1 MYSKTANVRRTNELR
16 VRENER
22 NQEAI
27 MRLLD
32 ELSSLADGDL
42 TVQATVTEDITGA
55 IADSINYAIE
65 ALRELVTTIN
75 DSAIQLDGAAK
86 QTQGAAAHMAKA
98 SSAQSRQISSASE
111 SMADMAA
118 SIEEVSGNSERCS
131 DVARHSVDVAHKGG
145 DAVRRTIDG
154 MNAIRETI
162 QETSKRIKRL
172 GESSQEIGNI
182 VELINDIAEQTNIL
196 ALNASIQASMAG
208 EAGRGFAVV
217 ADEVQRLAERAAN
230 ATKQIEVLVRTI
242 QTDTNEAVVSMERST
257 TDVVG
262 GALLAENAGAALEEI
277 EQVSNQIASLV
288 QNISASARQ
297 QAAVSGNI
305 SKNMQVVREISSQTA
320 EGSTA
325 TSTSIAKLA
334 ALSAQL
340 RKSVAGF
347 RLPDYAGGTTAV
359 STGSQPARLP
369 AREGIR
375 GEGARGEGAFESG
388 QHGEST
394 QGERHRSL
402 GFRRFRYDRYQLS
415 NPAHRRQGTGDDLER
430 CAGLARGVR
439 GAAGPARACSRS
451 ARDLL
456 HSAHGVLRLV
466 EVYGAALLAE
476 EMEHVTRYLLT
487 SGSDQKRQIDGLDAL
502 MRAMVQLPAYLER
515 VLSGGRDLALVLL
528 PLLNDL
534 RSVRGSPLLSEGTL
548 LLLNLKSDQSAQPQA
563 QGPGDQSITVA
574 QWARR
579 LRPRFQIGLLGYI
592 RGDRTVQNLEIL
604 AKVCEKLEQVATTQP
619 VFQLWWVT
627 GAILEALRANG
638 LEGSATLKRLLGQAD
653 RQIKTLYEL
662 GEARY
667 CEDPPIDLLNN
678 LLYYVARASTSGG
691 RISAVRASFKLAE
704 LLPVDDS
711 IEQERESLSAPSV
724 KLMRTVAA
732 AIKEDLS
739 KVKDVLDIF
748 VRRGGGQSEELAPQL
763 ELLKKISDTLG
774 VLGLGELRQRVQDEI
789 AAVVGDRRRRQG
801 TDRGIAGQGRRSA
814 AVGRRQ
820 PRRSAGAADFAAGRA
835 GLRRRIC
842 PPIRIW
848 NSGR

>member
-1 MYSKTANVRRTNELR
+1 MNMRDNTTPKSAVLPALVAVMVLCLAGAAVLTLLTHGASHTAAPASEASLILQRLPFEAQNALRGEATAFDALAKSVARINGLRGALTDDKNPDPSWNKLTDAVSKVGEARKAVETIQTANQEVRELAPKLLSELGDLASAVGAQKLEGMNRYLDRFELSVQRVQQELNGLSSGVNDAAPTAQRLADSLEFLNQVMRGLSGEESGLALTRVTGNDAEQRLRTVVQRNQQFGASVRKAIGAAESLSKAQVAARALPALAGALASGMGQSASSKETGGVSKALILILLAVAAASLGALFWVFLKSVSARRTTELR

-98 SSAQSRQISSASE
+98 SGAQSRQISAASE
-111 SMADMAA
+111 SMEDMAA
-118 SIEEVSGNSERCS
+118 SIEEVSGNAERCS

-154 MNAIRETI
+154 MNAIREAI

-297 QAAVSGNI
+297 QAAASGNI

-347 RLPDYAGGTTAV
+347 RLPDFGAGTTTVGAP
-359 STGSQPARLP
+359 PAAPPAALP
-369 AREGIR
+369 A
-375 GEGARGEGAFESG
+375 A
-388 QHGEST
+388 
-394 QGERHRSL
+394 
-402 GFRRFRYDRYQLS
+402 
-415 NPAHRRQGTGDDLER
+415 
-430 CAGLARGVR
+430 
-439 GAAGPARACSRS
+439 
-451 ARDLL
+451 
-456 HSAHGVLRLV
+456 
-466 EVYGAALLAE
+466 
-476 EMEHVTRYLLT
+476 
-487 SGSDQKRQIDGLDAL
+487 
-502 MRAMVQLPAYLER
+502 
-515 VLSGGRDLALVLL
+515 
-528 PLLNDL
+528 
-534 RSVRGSPLLSEGTL
+534 
-548 LLLNLKSDQSAQPQA
+548 
-563 QGPGDQSITVA
+563 
-574 QWARR
+574 
-579 LRPRFQIGLLGYI
+579 
-592 RGDRTVQNLEIL
+592 
-604 AKVCEKLEQVATTQP
+604 
-619 VFQLWWVT
+619 
-627 GAILEALRANG
+627 
-638 LEGSATLKRLLGQAD
+638 SATPSMP
-653 RQIKTLYEL
+653 
-662 GEARY
+662 
-667 CEDPPIDLLNN
+667 DP
-678 LLYYVARASTSGG
+678 V
-691 RISAVRASFKLAE
+691 
-704 LLPVDDS
+704 
-711 IEQERESLSAPSV
+711 SLS
-724 KLMRTVAA
+724 
-732 AIKEDLS
+732 
-739 KVKDVLDIF
+739 
-748 VRRGGGQSEELAPQL
+748 
-763 ELLKKISDTLG
+763 
-774 VLGLGELRQRVQDEI
+774 
-789 AAVVGDRRRRQG
+789 
-801 TDRGIAGQGRRSA
+801 
-814 AVGRRQ
+814 
-820 PRRSAGAADFAAGRA
+820 
-835 GLRRRIC
+835 
-842 PPIRIW
+842 
-848 NSGR
+848 NSGRLRKASGVGA

>member
-1 MYSKTANVRRTNELR
+1 MTTRRTETAPTINLLPILAGLAVLCLAIAGVLTALTRNSAPIAAPGEQLSLVVQRMPFEAQNALRGDASSFDALAKSAARLKGLRAAIPGTADATWNKLNAGVTAVAEARPAVEAIQAANQEVRELAPKLLSELGDLGSSVGVQKLEGMSRYLERFELTVQRIQQDLNGLGSGVSDAGPSAQRLADSLEFLNQVIRGLSGEESGIAIQKVTGADPEQRLKMVVQRNQQYNSSVRKAIGAADALSKAQIAARALPPLAATLTTELASGAPRAASGGSYKVWILSFLALAALLLGALAWAYSKTANMRRVNELR

-347 RLPDYAGGTTAV
+347 RLPDLGTGAT
-359 STGSQPARLP
+359 SGKLP
-369 AREGIR
+369 A
-375 GEGARGEGAFESG
+375 
-388 QHGEST
+388 
-394 QGERHRSL
+394 L
-402 GFRRFRYDRYQLS
+402 
-415 NPAHRRQGTGDDLER
+415 
-430 CAGLARGVR
+430 
-439 GAAGPARACSRS
+439 
-451 ARDLL
+451 
-456 HSAHGVLRLV
+456 
-466 EVYGAALLAE
+466 
-476 EMEHVTRYLLT
+476 
-487 SGSDQKRQIDGLDAL
+487 SGSAP
-502 MRAMVQLPAYLER
+502 PA
-515 VLSGGRDLALVLL
+515 
-528 PLLNDL
+528 
-534 RSVRGSPLLSEGTL
+534 SP
-548 LLLNLKSDQSAQPQA
+548 
-563 QGPGDQSITVA
+563 
-574 QWARR
+574 
-579 LRPRFQIGLLGYI
+579 
-592 RGDRTVQNLEIL
+592 
-604 AKVCEKLEQVATTQP
+604 
-619 VFQLWWVT
+619 
-627 GAILEALRANG
+627 
-638 LEGSATLKRLLGQAD
+638 
-653 RQIKTLYEL
+653 
-662 GEARY
+662 
-667 CEDPPIDLLNN
+667 
-678 LLYYVARASTSGG
+678 
-691 RISAVRASFKLAE
+691 
-704 LLPVDDS
+704 
-711 IEQERESLSAPSV
+711 APSASPA
-724 KLMRTVAA
+724 KPASPAKMRKA
-732 AIKEDLS
+732 S
-739 KVKDVLDIF
+739 GF
-748 VRRGGGQSEELAPQL
+748 
-763 ELLKKISDTLG
+763 
-774 VLGLGELRQRVQDEI
+774 
-789 AAVVGDRRRRQG
+789 
-801 TDRGIAGQGRRSA
+801 
-814 AVGRRQ
+814 
-820 PRRSAGAADFAAGRA
+820 GA
-835 GLRRRIC
+835 
-842 PPIRIW
+842 
-848 NSGR
+848 

>member
-1 MYSKTANVRRTNELR
+1 MIIRDITTSKSALLPVLLALIVLCLAGAALLTLMTHPGPPLAAPNEQLSFIVQRMPFEAQNALRGETSAFDALAASAARMKSLRGALTDAKTASNPAWNKVSEAAATVGAARAAVETIRASNQEARDLAPKLLSELGDFASAVGVQKLDGMSRYLERFELTVQRVQQELSGLSSGVSDAAPTAQHLADSLEFLNQVMRGLSGEESGLALSRVTGTDAEQRLKTVVQRNQQFAAIVRKAIGAAEPLSKAQIAARTLPSLTGGLASAIGETAPARDAGGSYKSLVLILLVLAAGLLGALAWVFLKSLNARKTTELR

-75 DSAIQLDGAAK
+75 DSAIQLDSATK
-86 QTQGAAAHMAKA
+86 QTQGAAARMAKA
-98 SSAQSRQISSASE
+98 SGAQSRQISAASE
-111 SMADMAA
+111 SVEDMAA
-118 SIEEVSGNSERCS
+118 SIEEVSGNSERCA
-131 DVARHSVDVAHKGG
+131 DVARHSVDIAHKGG

-277 EQVSNQIASLV
+277 EQVSNQIANLV

-297 QAAVSGNI
+297 QAVASGNI

-347 RLPDYAGGTTAV
+347 RLPD
-359 STGSQPARLP
+359 
-369 AREGIR
+369 
-375 GEGARGEGAFESG
+375 F
-388 QHGEST
+388 
-394 QGERHRSL
+394 
-402 GFRRFRYDRYQLS
+402 
-415 NPAHRRQGTGDDLER
+415 
-430 CAGLARGVR
+430 
-439 GAAGPARACSRS
+439 
-451 ARDLL
+451 
-456 HSAHGVLRLV
+456 
-466 EVYGAALLAE
+466 
-476 EMEHVTRYLLT
+476 
-487 SGSDQKRQIDGLDAL
+487 
-502 MRAMVQLPAYLER
+502 
-515 VLSGGRDLALVLL
+515 
-528 PLLNDL
+528 
-534 RSVRGSPLLSEGTL
+534 SEGTTTVGASPPVPL
-548 LLLNLKSDQSAQPQA
+548 PPAQDPVNL
-563 QGPGDQSITVA
+563 GD
-574 QWARR
+574 
-579 LRPRFQIGLLGYI
+579 
-592 RGDRTVQNLEIL
+592 
-604 AKVCEKLEQVATTQP
+604 
-619 VFQLWWVT
+619 
-627 GAILEALRANG
+627 
-638 LEGSATLKRLLGQAD
+638 
-653 RQIKTLYEL
+653 
-662 GEARY
+662 
-667 CEDPPIDLLNN
+667 
-678 LLYYVARASTSGG
+678 
-691 RISAVRASFKLAE
+691 
-704 LLPVDDS
+704 
-711 IEQERESLSAPSV
+711 
-724 KLMRTVAA
+724 
-732 AIKEDLS
+732 
-739 KVKDVLDIF
+739 
-748 VRRGGGQSEELAPQL
+748 
-763 ELLKKISDTLG
+763 
-774 VLGLGELRQRVQDEI
+774 
-789 AAVVGDRRRRQG
+789 
-801 TDRGIAGQGRRSA
+801 
-814 AVGRRQ
+814 
-820 PRRSAGAADFAAGRA
+820 AGRMRKA
-835 GLRRRIC
+835 
-842 PPIRIW
+842 
-848 NSGR
+848 SGFRA

>member
-1 MYSKTANVRRTNELR
+1 MTTRRIEKSPRSSLLPVLAGLLVLCLILAAALTALTRNTAPIAAPAEQLALVVQRMPFEAQNALRGESSAFDALAKSAARLKSLRSGMPGTGDAAAWGKLNDGVTAVAEARSAVETIQASNQEVRELAPKLLSELGDLGSSVGVQKLEGMSRYLERFELTVQRIQQDLNGLSSGVSDAGPSAQRLADSLEFLNQVIRGLSGEESGIAIQKVTGADPEQRLKTVVQRNQQYTASVRKAIGAAEPLAKAQAAARAMPALANTLAAQLGSATPRAESGGGYKIWILALLTLAALLLGALAWTYSKTADQRRNNEAR

-75 DSAIQLDGAAK
+75 DSAIQLDSAAK

-98 SSAQSRQISSASE
+98 SSAQSRQISAASE

-347 RLPDYAGGTTAV
+347 RLPDFN
-359 STGSQPARLP
+359 TGATSGKLP
-369 AREGIR
+369 ALKEPAAPAAPAASASPGKLRKASGI
-375 GEGARGEGAFESG
+375 GA
-388 QHGEST
+388 
-394 QGERHRSL
+394 
-402 GFRRFRYDRYQLS
+402 
-415 NPAHRRQGTGDDLER
+415 
-430 CAGLARGVR
+430 
-439 GAAGPARACSRS
+439 
-451 ARDLL
+451 
-456 HSAHGVLRLV
+456 
-466 EVYGAALLAE
+466 
-476 EMEHVTRYLLT
+476 
-487 SGSDQKRQIDGLDAL
+487 
-502 MRAMVQLPAYLER
+502 
-515 VLSGGRDLALVLL
+515 
-528 PLLNDL
+528 
-534 RSVRGSPLLSEGTL
+534 
-548 LLLNLKSDQSAQPQA
+548 
-563 QGPGDQSITVA
+563 
-574 QWARR
+574 
-579 LRPRFQIGLLGYI
+579 
-592 RGDRTVQNLEIL
+592 
-604 AKVCEKLEQVATTQP
+604 
-619 VFQLWWVT
+619 
-627 GAILEALRANG
+627 
-638 LEGSATLKRLLGQAD
+638 
-653 RQIKTLYEL
+653 
-662 GEARY
+662 
-667 CEDPPIDLLNN
+667 
-678 LLYYVARASTSGG
+678 
-691 RISAVRASFKLAE
+691 
-704 LLPVDDS
+704 
-711 IEQERESLSAPSV
+711 
-724 KLMRTVAA
+724 
-732 AIKEDLS
+732 
-739 KVKDVLDIF
+739 
-748 VRRGGGQSEELAPQL
+748 
-763 ELLKKISDTLG
+763 
-774 VLGLGELRQRVQDEI
+774 
-789 AAVVGDRRRRQG
+789 
-801 TDRGIAGQGRRSA
+801 
-814 AVGRRQ
+814 
-820 PRRSAGAADFAAGRA
+820 
-835 GLRRRIC
+835 
-842 PPIRIW
+842 
-848 NSGR
+848 